1 MYMAS
6 WVNSLPIISKPLENN
21 PDHLVWEALLTIDT
35 HRSDTDKTRKI
46 PKSIFIT
53 PNLNESNCPPDHK
66 LGPDGRCYKTLKI
79 DPLEILKTQIESL
92 LKKNR
97 TATTEYDEDYD
108 YSEYGE
114 STESMNSNGQYTVP
128 LSLGFASDNRI
139 PQQQQTTFPNLNRV
153 VKDGLHVST
162 VSQSEEHQQPFLGS
176 TAGIDLGSEEIFV
189 DSEHESSASVAT
201 TSNIFPSNTQTAI
214 TIETSTDARLQSTAS
229 STTTE
234 SVTDAIVTASST
246 ENMPSYVPNLSST
259 STESS
264 TTENIDTVIS
274 VQSSS
279 SSSSQTEDD
288 RISTTDKIENVTQPL
303 EVTSSA
309 SESTEK
315 IMEDTISPLT
325 PINVELSENT
335 PTPEKT
341 TTSERTLTSER
352 TVTSENTPTSEKTTS
367 SERTPASKNTPIS
380 PSTEAIEASTTSR
393 IEITEQTSKPDVT
406 TTEAAIPKITT
417 KPSVE
422 QDEEHSKSVDS
433 KLPALS
439 QSNIEQI
446 LKDLTERPIVIET
459 KSNNLEK
466 KKKLLTEKEE
476 GPSEPQLIE
485 KVTIVHPSVKIMNL
499 AKEPSDDKVVIVQAQ
514 SSTIEPIGITTNDD
528 EHSGKSDSY
537 EVIDAYFIPSQ
548 SETPEEL
555 DPSIGKILNTTTAS
569 IEPRYRLE
577 NASIVAEEELPEA
590 EIAPIIDT
598 GYDGQANIEL
608 IDETSQIVN
617 DDEKKN
623 LTERLA
629 EELLFQGASAESP
642 KENDTRLKPIFEP
655 SLENDSSL
663 KSESLPIDRKIE
675 LDEAL
680 SGFAIGNLGS
690 DLTTEQPVDYD
701 SKEIK
706 IKTDSIETVE
716 SSEFKQNS
724 EYNGELPEKEAVPF
738 RERQLFQPAID
749 ATSAPDQSS
758 IYSTFISR
766 LKAAPPFVE
775 LHHTSAVQYSHTPFH
790 IVTAIQDPDDQQ
802 RSTDQITTHPTFT
815 QTDGDRSFESVAIG
829 DQPSVHGKS
838 LHIDINCYL
847 KQLANKQQVIVCDGA

>member
-1 MYMAS
+1 MAS

-21 PDHLVWEALLTIDT
+21 PDHLVWEALLTIDSP
-35 HRSDTDKTRKI
+35 RSDSDKTRKI

-79 DPLEILKTQIESL
+79 DPLVILKTQIESL

-176 TAGIDLGSEEIFV
+176 TAGIDLGSEEIFD

-201 TSNIFPSNTQTAI
+201 TSNIVASNTKTAI

-246 ENMPSYVPNLSST
+246 EHLPSYVPNLSST

-264 TTENIDTVIS
+264 TTENIGTVIS

-279 SSSSQTEDD
+279 SSSLQTEDD
-288 RISTTDKIENVTQPL
+288 RISTTEKIENVTQPL
-303 EVTSSA
+303 EVTSPA

-315 IMEDTISPLT
+315 IMEETISPLT
-325 PINVELSENT
+325 PINVELSQNT
-335 PTPEKT
+335 P
-341 TTSERTLTSER
+341 TSERTLTSER
-352 TVTSENTPTSEKTTS
+352 TVTSEKTPTSEKTTS
-367 SERTPASKNTPIS
+367 SEMTPASENTPIS
-380 PSTEAIEASTTSR
+380 PSTEAIEPYTTSR
-393 IEITEQTSKPDVT
+393 IEITEQTSKPDLT
-406 TTEAAIPKITT
+406 TTEAAVPKITT

-422 QDEEHSKSVDS
+422 QDEEHSKPVDS

-446 LKDLTERPIVIET
+446 LKDLTERQIVIET

-476 GPSEPQLIE
+476 GPSEPQIIE

-499 AKEPSDDKVVIVQAQ
+499 AKEPSNDKVVIVQAQ

-548 SETPEEL
+548 SETPDEL

-577 NASIVAEEELPEA
+577 NASILAEEELPEA

-629 EELLFQGASAESP
+629 EELLFQGASAELP
-642 KENDTRLKPIFEP
+642 KENDTKLKPIFEP

-675 LDEAL
+675 LEEAL

-706 IKTDSIETVE
+706 IKTDSIDTVE
-716 SSEFKQNS
+716 SSELKKNS
-724 EYNGELPEKEAVPF
+724 EYDGELPEKEAVPF

-758 IYSTFISR
+758 IYSTFIGR

-775 LHHTSAVQYSHTPFH
+775 LHHDHQTSAVQYSHTPFH
-790 IVTAIQDPDDQQ
+790 IVTAIQDPDDQR
-802 RSTDQITTHPTFT
+802 RSTEQITTHPTFT

-829 DQPSVHGKS
+829 DQPPVHGKS

-847 KQLANKQQVIVCDGA
+847 KQLTNKQQVIVCDGA